1 MEMQNK
7 RQNINCTEEGLQNP
21 DDMTERLNQIGQ
33 EILCAARDEL
43 YLGMRFLDV
52 ALSSFV
58 YQMDSEVSPFGTD
71 GAVMYF
77 HPRELGGLYRQNRIL
92 VNRGYL
98 HMVYHCLFRHMLK
111 IIPLQECAAKNDL
124 EKVENSDQKDWQT
137 VLREGQ
143 SKEPEN
149 DDRWKTSV
157 RYWNLACDIA
167 VEHLIDSNYHRSVR
181 FSRSLL
187 RRETY
192 RRLEGNPAGF
202 GEAVG
207 MADDS
212 DGSHGSGSYGKG
224 SSRHKKRVLN
234 AERIYRELLIWNLS
248 EKELAKLIQEFHV
261 DDHRYWENKDPEQ
274 KPPNPDLNRKWQDI
288 NERMETD
295 LETFSKEASEK
306 SGELLGQL
314 VIENREK
321 QNYREFLRKV
331 SVIREE
337 VGIDADTFDYT
348 FYSYGLSLYGNMPLI
363 EPQETREVKKV
374 RDFVVVIDT
383 SMSCSGETVR
393 RFLETTYDVL
403 SGNDNFFQKVNV
415 HVIQCD
421 EAVQTD
427 VKITCE
433 EELRNYMESLIL
445 YGEGGTDFRPAFAY
459 VDELV
464 RSGEFEDL
472 RGLIYLTDG
481 YGVYPQ
487 KMPGYQVAFVLPA
500 EDYAEVNVPAWAI
513 KTELEETEL
522 K

>member
-1 MEMQNK
+1 MEK
-7 RQNINCTEEGLQNP
+7 RNDTNGTNCTNELSQDW
-21 DDMTERLNQIGQ
+21 DDIAEHLNRIGQ

-52 ALSSFV
+52 ALSSFL

-71 GAVMYF
+71 GTAIYF
-77 HPRELGGLYRQNRIL
+77 HPRELGCLYQKNRIL

-111 IIPLQECAAKNDL
+111 IVPGLPDCRDIGVLQKGE
-124 EKVENSDQKDWQT
+124 
-137 VLREGQ
+137 R
-143 SKEPEN
+143 
-149 DDRWKTSV
+149 SV
-157 RYWNLACDIA
+157 RKAEGLYWDLACDIA

-192 RRLEGNPAGF
+192 RRLEG
-202 GEAVG
+202 
-207 MADDS
+207 ADNRN
-212 DGSHGSGSYGKG
+212 GK
-224 SSRHKKRVLN
+224 KNVLN
-234 AERIYRELLIWNLS
+234 AERIYRELLLWQVS
-248 EKELAKLIQEFHV
+248 EKELVRLRAEFYV
-261 DDHRYWENKDPEQ
+261 DDHRYWDNKRQDSES
-274 KPPNPDLNRKWQDI
+274 PNEDLNRKWREI

-295 LETFSKEASEK
+295 LETFSKETSEK
-306 SGELLGQL
+306 SGDLLGQL
-314 VIENREK
+314 VIENCEK
-321 QNYREFLRKV
+321 QDYREFLRKF

-337 VGIDADTFDYT
+337 TGVDPDTFDYT
-348 FYSYGLSLYGNMPLI
+348 FYSYGLALYGNMPLI

-393 RFLETTYDVL
+393 HFLETTYNVL
-403 SGNDNFFQKVNV
+403 SGNENFFQKVNV

-421 EAVQTD
+421 EAVQSD

-433 EELRNYMESLIL
+433 EELRKYMGSLIL

-459 VDELV
+459 VDGLV
-464 RSGEFEDL
+464 KSGEFENL

-487 KMPGYQVAFVLPA
+487 KMPGYMTAFVLPE
-500 EDYAEVNVPAWAI
+500 EDYAEAEVPAWAMKVI
-513 KTELEETEL
+513 LDAR
-522 K
+522 